1 MGQSICLEK
10 RHNDNNLYDNFVF
23 GGYSNKPNKSIVV
36 EFSIGDFYSK
46 KKKSRRK
53 KSRKKI
59 S

>member
-10 RHNDNNLYDNFVF
+10 RHDDSNLYDNVF

-46 KKKSRRK
+46 RKKSRRK
-53 KSRKKI
+53 KNHNLTFK
-59 S
+59 